1 MKGRYFLITVL
12 VIFFLW
18 QAMAMILDIPILPT
32 PIEVVGT
39 LLITRFVGFKKF
51 AGWIVGRNTPEKRAS
66 KRTAD

>member
-1 MKGRYFLITVL
+1 MPFAAILQNELVL
-12 VIFFLW
+12 YTAIV
-18 QAMAMILDIPILPT
+18 A
-32 PIEVVGT
+32 VVGT